1 MAKIYTN
8 QIAAKSAAQHKFKGD
23 PLQNYIAEGIK
34 SVTAAATQVTEMVN
48 DINDREAASKME
60 EAKQRALQTITDWD
74 DFTDDYLTK
83 MENAATAIWDDAF
96 STIGPTTQTRFL
108 RNNPEVRNLFQ
119 LTVASASTARSY
131 EYAKAEYERHLPNV
145 SSGIVKTKDPVAMQE
160 RMKQVENEIN
170 ASFLKPEDKM
180 KMVSDLYYNVA
191 TSAVYSAIGRRD
203 FEMAN
208 GMIDNGDFMV
218 AVSAREREQLK
229 SAVQNAILNSVTV
242 SDSDAATKARI
253 QKDTALGV
261 GVIDTIMRDES
272 LGSKDERFK
281 LSSAFLTAMLNA
293 DKTSLDS
300 FHWAGKMQMYEFLD
314 AVSAIPSS
322 ERQALV
328 QNIAEKAFPNSEEMD
343 TAIGQ
348 AQANVNM
355 LLKRNEGTN
364 FDEWSSD
371 DVSLAF
377 DLVTT
382 YKDIMSFSPEL
393 RKAIAPLKDVVGRE
407 VLADTIEL
415 SGLGPSEFEYSRTG
429 AFDSFKDLNPG
440 AQIAAA
446 LNAPVGAGEVV
457 YDKRMNQVFAD
468 ATYKLASRL
477 NNGKTPENGTYV
489 EAVARTAVA
498 LGNADAK
505 MKRALGIDGADSKT
519 LSLAMWKKRHQLAA
533 EGKLND
539 HMSGGSLSG
548 DLLPTEQQ
556 SSMVRDISSIWGG
569 AGRGQIDSLT
579 GLAERTADNSM
590 DITPIEQSEDYAMLK
605 DMILTV
611 APDAT
616 PDEQVLKIIA
626 TKLRQ
631 GRHEYNGWVS
641 SLFTDVDAYLR
652 GDDNYV
658 ERKWKQVMSSPITE

>member
-8 QIAAKSAAQHKFKGD
+8 QIAANSASQHKFKGD

-60 EAKQRALQTITDWD
+60 LAKQQALQTIADWN

-83 MENAATAIWDDAF
+83 MENAATSIWDEAF
-96 STIGPTTQTRFL
+96 STIGSATQTRFL

-131 EYAKAEYERHLPNV
+131 EYAKAEYERHLPNI

-203 FEMAN
+203 FEMAS
-208 GMIDNGDFMV
+208 GMIDNDNFME

-229 SAVQNAILNSVTV
+229 SAVRSAILNSVTT
-242 SDSDAATKARI
+242 SDADTATKARL
-253 QKDTALGV
+253 QKDTLVGV
-261 GVIDTIMRDES
+261 GVIDTIMSDES

-293 DKTSLDS
+293 DKASLDS
-300 FHWAGKMQMYEFLD
+300 FHWAGKIQMYEFLD
-314 AVSAIPSS
+314 AVSAIPNS
-322 ERQALV
+322 ERQVLV

-348 AQANVNM
+348 AQANVNL
-355 LLKRNEGTN
+355 LLKRNEGVD
-364 FDEWSSD
+364 FEEWSSD

-377 DLVTT
+377 ELVST
-382 YKDIMSFSPEL
+382 YKDVMSFSPEL
-393 RKAIAPLKDVVGRE
+393 RKVIAPLKEIVGRE

-429 AFDSFKDLNPG
+429 VFSFKDLNPG

-446 LNAPVGAGEVV
+446 LNAPVGTGEVV

-468 ATYKLASRL
+468 ATYKLAARL

-489 EAVARTAVA
+489 EAVARTAVT

-505 MKRALGIDGADSKT
+505 MKRALGIDGVDSKT
-519 LSLAMWKKRHQLAA
+519 LSMAMWQKRHQLAT

-539 HMSGGSLSG
+539 YMSGGSLSG
-548 DLLPTEQQ
+548 DLLPAEQQ

-569 AGRGQIDSLT
+569 AGKGQIDSLT

-611 APDAT
+611 APDAV

-631 GRHEYNGWVS
+631 GRHENVGWVS
-641 SLFTDVDAYLR
+641 GLFTDVDAYLR
-652 GDDNYV
+652 GSDNYV
-658 ERKWKQVMSSPITE
+658 ERKYKQVMSSPITE

>member
-8 QIAAKSAAQHKFKGD
+8 QIAVKSASQHKFKGD
-23 PLQNYIAEGIK
+23 PLQNYIAEGVK
-34 SVTAAATQVTEMVN
+34 SVTAAAAQVTEMVN
-48 DINDREAASKME
+48 NINDREAASKME

-83 MENAATAIWDDAF
+83 MENAATAIWDEAF
-96 STIGPTTQTRFL
+96 STIGPATQTRFL

-131 EYAKAEYERHLPNV
+131 EYAKAEYERHLPNI

-208 GMIDNGDFMV
+208 GMIDNDNFME

-229 SAVQNAILNSVTV
+229 SAVQNAILNSVTT
-242 SDSDAATKARI
+242 SDADTATKARL
-253 QKDTALGV
+253 QKDTVVGV
-261 GVIDTIMRDES
+261 GVIDAIMRDES

-300 FHWAGKMQMYEFLD
+300 FYWAGKIQMYEFLD
-314 AVSAIPSS
+314 AVSAIPNS
-322 ERQALV
+322 ERQVLV

-355 LLKRNEGTN
+355 LLKRNEGTD
-364 FDEWSSD
+364 FSEWSSD

-377 DLVTT
+377 ELVST
-382 YKDIMSFSPEL
+382 YKNVMSFSPEL
-393 RKAIAPLKDVVGRE
+393 RKAIAPLKEIVGRE

-429 AFDSFKDLNPG
+429 VFDSFKDLNPG

-446 LNAPVGAGEVV
+446 LNAPVGAGEVI
-457 YDKRMNQVFAD
+457 YDKRMNQTFAD

-505 MKRALGIDGADSKT
+505 MKRALGIDAVDSKT
-519 LSLAMWKKRHQLAA
+519 LSMAMWQKRHQLAT
-533 EGKLND
+533 EGKLNEFI
-539 HMSGGSLSG
+539 SGGTRGEFGLSM
-548 DLLPTEQQ
+548 EQQ
-556 SSMVRDISSIWGG
+556 ATLSKYIEANKSKVPRDF
-569 AGRGQIDSLT
+569 
-579 GLAERTADNSM
+579 AERVANYSLDAG
-590 DITPIEQSEDYAMLK
+590 PIEQSEDYTMLK

-611 APDAT
+611 APDAA

-631 GRHEYNGWVS
+631 GRHENVGWVS
-641 SLFTDVDAYLR
+641 GLFTDVDAYLR
-652 GDDNYV
+652 GSDNYV
-658 ERKWKQVMSSPITE
+658 ERKYKQVMNSPITE